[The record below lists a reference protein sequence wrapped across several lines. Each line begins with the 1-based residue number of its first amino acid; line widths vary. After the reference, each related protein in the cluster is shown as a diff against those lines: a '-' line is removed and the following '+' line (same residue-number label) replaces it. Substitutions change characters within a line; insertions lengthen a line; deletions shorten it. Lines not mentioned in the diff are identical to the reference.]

1 MAADTGAAWRTPSR
15 YTRPE
20 LISVDTVEV
29 DVAISAAGFVCAA
42 GHVVTDATDRY
53 GRRITVGVV
62 LGIEGDSGQG
72 SNVIDVLDMGTL
84 ATGAAKVI
92 TAAVVLAVTQIG
104 WVGVA
109 TAAGTAGTCEGVAV
123 VDSVPTMIVAC
134 AADRAAV
141 VAIR

>member
-1 MAADTGAAWRTPSR
+1 MTADVGAVRCTPIR
-15 YTRPE
+15 RTRPE
-20 LISVDTVEV
+20 LIGVNSVEV
-29 DVAISAAGFVCAA
+29 DVAISAAGFVRAF

-62 LGIEGDSGQG
+62 LAIEGDSGQG
-72 SNVIDVLDMGTL
+72 SDVIDVLDMGTL
-84 ATGAAKVI
+84 AAGAAKVI
-92 TAAVVLAVTQIG
+92 TAAVVLAVTRIG

-123 VDSVPTMIVAC
+123 VDSVPTMIVAG